1 VLGRLWFKLRLI
13 SGRDAIYRSD
23 DSVSTPGDLDS
34 LRPSPMASW
43 YSQNFWFVWKNSW
56 TTLYFNIYYE
66 ISPRQ
71 YAWVNRQSPSYLKNQ
86 ILNVLYSLRIKCI
99 IDACK
104 GQNVLYENAILLTAV
119 NRSILSV
126 QIRVCFSVYNL
137 SRAISSAEL
146 SCGPNDNKSQLNYV
160 YD

>member
-1 VLGRLWFKLRLI
+1 
-13 SGRDAIYRSD
+13 
-23 DSVSTPGDLDS
+23 
-34 LRPSPMASW
+34 M
-43 YSQNFWFVWKNSW
+43 
-56 TTLYFNIYYE
+56 
-66 ISPRQ
+66 
-71 YAWVNRQSPSYLKNQ
+71 
-86 ILNVLYSLRIKCI
+86 LYSLRIKCI